1 MYNKAINK
9 QRSSM
14 SGLEFLRSTKIVST
28 VGTATDGP
36 SKLKSLIKAGVNVF
50 RLNFSHGN
58 HGDHLK
64 RITNIR
70 SVANEVGCNVA
81 ILADLQGPKFRI
93 GEVKSDIKVIKG
105 NNYIF
110 DKNIEIGDFSRVNLS
125 HDEIYESLSIGS
137 NILMDDGKL
146 QFVVK
151 KISKDKINTEVVV
164 GGFIKSNKGI
174 NLPDVVIN
182 TNPLTPKDKED
193 LKFILNQDVDW
204 IALSFVQKL
213 SDVEEVKKY
222 IGDKAGVIAK
232 IEKPSALKE
241 LTSIIGACE
250 GIMVARG
257 DLGVELPP
265 EKVPGIQKDIIL
277 ECRQAGKP
285 VIVATQMLE
294 SMIDSPSP
302 TRAEASDVATAV
314 FDGADAVMLS
324 AETAVGLFPTEA
336 VTIMDRIICSAEK
349 HIKSHR
355 GDGPQNLKVE
365 NFVYNAVSHSA
376 VSLAESVKAK
386 AVVAFT
392 ASGNTA
398 YRMARER
405 PDLLLVVM
413 TPDEKVKR
421 RLSLLWGAYS
431 FFSKVQGYEAAI
443 EEARQI
449 IRKQKFANNGDA
461 IVVVAGMPFGISGS
475 TNSIRVVDI

>member
-1 MYNKAINK
+1 
-9 QRSSM
+9 M

-28 VGTATDGP
+28 VGTATDGT

-70 SVANEVGCNVA
+70 SVANELGCNIA

-93 GEVKSDIKVIKG
+93 GEMKSDIKVIKG

-110 DKNIEIGDFSRVNLS
+110 DKNAEIGDFSRVNLS

-151 KISKDKINTEVVV
+151 KISRGKINTEVVV
-164 GGFIKSNKGI
+164 GGYIKSNKGI

-241 LTSIIGACE
+241 LKSIIGACE

-265 EKVPGIQKDIIL
+265 EKVPGIQKEIIL

-405 PDLLLVVM
+405 PNLLLVVM

-449 IRKQKFANNGDA
+449 IRKQKFAKNGDA

>member
-1 MYNKAINK
+1 MRDKNY
-9 QRSSM
+9 
-14 SGLEFLRSTKIVST
+14 LRSTKIVAT
-28 VGTATDGP
+28 VGTATDDIQ
-36 SKLKSLIKAGVNVF
+36 KIKSLIKAGVNVF

-64 RITNIR
+64 RITYIR
-70 SVANEVGCNVA
+70 SAENELGCNVA

-93 GEVKSDIKVIKG
+93 GKVKENIKVIKG
-105 NNYIF
+105 STYIF
-110 DKNIEIGDFSRVNLS
+110 DKKAEIGDFSRVNLQ
-125 HDEIYESLSIGS
+125 HNEIYESLSIGS

-146 QFVVK
+146 RFRVK
-151 KISKDKINTEVVV
+151 DISKDIIKTEVIV
-164 GGFIKSNKGI
+164 GGYIKSNKGV
-174 NLPDVVIN
+174 NLPDVVLN
-182 TNPLTPKDKED
+182 TSPLTSKDIED
-193 LKFILNQDVDW
+193 LKFILNQEIDW

-213 SDVEEVKKY
+213 RDVEEVKKY
-222 IGDKAGVIAK
+222 IEDKACIIAK

-241 LTSIIGACE
+241 LNKIIGACD

-265 EKVPGIQKDIIL
+265 EEVPGIQKDIIL
-277 ECRQAGKP
+277 KCRQAGKP

-294 SMIDSPSP
+294 SMIESPSP

-324 AETAVGLFPTEA
+324 AETAVGSFPIET
-336 VTIMDRIICSAEK
+336 VTIMDRIIFSAEN
-349 HIKSHR
+349 HIKMHP

-365 NFVYNAVSHSA
+365 NYVYNAVSRSA
-376 VSLAESVKAK
+376 VSLAEAVNAK

-398 YRMARER
+398 FRMARER
-405 PDLLLVVM
+405 PNLLLVVM
-413 TPDEKVKR
+413 TPEVRVKR
-421 RLSLLWGAYS
+421 KLSLLWGAYS

-443 EEARQI
+443 KEAREI
-449 IRKQKFANNGDA
+449 IKIEKLAKQGDA
-461 IVVVAGMPFGISGS
+461 IVVVAGMPFGVSGS

>member
-1 MYNKAINK
+1 MRDKNY
-9 QRSSM
+9 
-14 SGLEFLRSTKIVST
+14 LRSTKIVAT
-28 VGTATDGP
+28 VGTATDDIE
-36 SKLKSLIKAGVNVF
+36 KIKSLIKAGVNVF

-64 RITNIR
+64 RITYIR
-70 SVANEVGCNVA
+70 SAENELGCNVA

-93 GEVKSDIKVIKG
+93 GKVKEDIKVIKG
-105 NNYIF
+105 STYNF
-110 DKNIEIGDFSRVNLS
+110 DKKTEIGDFSRVNLS
-125 HDEIYESLSIGS
+125 HNEIYESLSIGS

-146 QFVVK
+146 RFRVK
-151 KISKDKINTEVVV
+151 DISKNIIKTEVIV
-164 GGFIKSNKGI
+164 GGYIKSNKGV
-174 NLPDVVIN
+174 NLPDVVLN
-182 TNPLTPKDKED
+182 TSPLTSKDIED
-193 LKFILNQDVDW
+193 LKFILNQEIDW

-213 SDVEEVKKY
+213 RDVEEVKKY
-222 IGDKAGVIAK
+222 IEDKASIIAK

-241 LTSIIGACE
+241 LNKIIGACD

-265 EKVPGIQKDIIL
+265 EEVPGIQKDIIL
-277 ECRQAGKP
+277 KCRQAGKP

-294 SMIDSPSP
+294 SMIESPSP

-324 AETAVGLFPTEA
+324 AETAIGSFPIET
-336 VTIMDRIICSAEK
+336 VNIMDRIIFSAEN
-349 HIKSHR
+349 HIKMHP

-365 NFVYNAVSHSA
+365 NYVYNAVSRSA
-376 VSLAESVKAK
+376 VSLAEAVNAK

-398 YRMARER
+398 FRMARER
-405 PDLLLVVM
+405 PNLLLVVM
-413 TPDEKVKR
+413 TPEVKVKR
-421 RLSLLWGAYS
+421 KLSLLWGAYS

-443 EEARQI
+443 KEAREI
-449 IRKQKFANNGDA
+449 IKIEKLAKKGDA
-461 IVVVAGMPFGISGS
+461 IVVVAGMPFGVSGS

>member
-1 MYNKAINK
+1 MKLNKK
-9 QRSSM
+9 
-14 SGLEFLRSTKIVST
+14 TKIV
-28 VGTATDGP
+28 ATLGP
-36 SKLKSLIKAGVNVF
+36 SCSKKNIIKQMIKNGVNVF
-50 RLNFSHGN
+50 RINFSHASHQEIIEQIN
-58 HGDHLK
+58 L
-64 RITNIR
+64 IR
-70 SVANEVGCNVA
+70 SLSEESNANIS

-164 GGFIKSNKGI
+164 GGYIKSNKGI

-182 TNPLTPKDKED
+182 TNPLTPKDIED

-265 EKVPGIQKDIIL
+265 EKVPGIQKEIIL

>member
-1 MYNKAINK
+1 MRDKNY
-9 QRSSM
+9 
-14 SGLEFLRSTKIVST
+14 LRSTKIVAT
-28 VGTATDGP
+28 VGTATDDIE
-36 SKLKSLIKAGVNVF
+36 KIKSLIKAGVNVF

-64 RITNIR
+64 RITYIR
-70 SVANEVGCNVA
+70 SAENELGCNVA

-93 GEVKSDIKVIKG
+93 GKVKEDIKVIKG
-105 NNYIF
+105 STYNF
-110 DKNIEIGDFSRVNLS
+110 DKKTEIGDFSRVNLS
-125 HDEIYESLSIGS
+125 HNEIYESLSIGS

-146 QFVVK
+146 QFRVK
-151 KISKDKINTEVVV
+151 DISKNIIKTEVIV
-164 GGFIKSNKGI
+164 GGYIKSNKGV
-174 NLPDVVIN
+174 NLPDVVLN
-182 TNPLTPKDKED
+182 TSPLTSKDIED
-193 LKFILNQDVDW
+193 LKFILNQEIDW

-213 SDVEEVKKY
+213 RDVEEVKKY
-222 IGDKAGVIAK
+222 IEDKACIIAK

-241 LTSIIGACE
+241 LNKIIGACD

-265 EKVPGIQKDIIL
+265 EEVPGIQKDIIL
-277 ECRQAGKP
+277 KCRQAGKP

-294 SMIDSPSP
+294 SMIESPSP

-324 AETAVGLFPTEA
+324 AETAIGSFPIET
-336 VTIMDRIICSAEK
+336 VNIMDRIIFSAEN
-349 HIKSHR
+349 HIKMHP

-365 NFVYNAVSHSA
+365 NYVYNAVSRSA
-376 VSLAESVKAK
+376 VSLAEAVNAK

-398 YRMARER
+398 FRMARER
-405 PDLLLVVM
+405 PNLLLVVM
-413 TPDEKVKR
+413 TPEVRVKR
-421 RLSLLWGAYS
+421 KLSLLWGAYS

-443 EEARQI
+443 KEAREI
-449 IRKQKFANNGDA
+449 IKIEKLAKQGDA
-461 IVVVAGMPFGISGS
+461 IVVVAGMPFGVSGS

>member
-1 MYNKAINK
+1 MRDKNY
-9 QRSSM
+9 
-14 SGLEFLRSTKIVST
+14 LRSTKIVAT
-28 VGTATDGP
+28 VGTATDDIQ
-36 SKLKSLIKAGVNVF
+36 KIKSLIKAGVNVF

-64 RITNIR
+64 RITHIR
-70 SVANEVGCNVA
+70 SAENELGCNVA

-93 GEVKSDIKVIKG
+93 GKVKEDIKVIKG
-105 NNYIF
+105 STYNF
-110 DKNIEIGDFSRVNLS
+110 DKKTEIGDFSRVNLS
-125 HDEIYESLSIGS
+125 HNEIYESLSIGS

-146 QFVVK
+146 QFRVK
-151 KISKDKINTEVVV
+151 DISKNIIKTEVIV
-164 GGFIKSNKGI
+164 GGYIKSNKGV
-174 NLPDVVIN
+174 NLPDVVLN
-182 TNPLTPKDKED
+182 TSPLTSKDIED
-193 LKFILNQDVDW
+193 LKFILNQEIDW

-213 SDVEEVKKY
+213 RDVEEVKKY
-222 IGDKAGVIAK
+222 IEDKACIIAK

-241 LTSIIGACE
+241 LNKIIGACD

-265 EKVPGIQKDIIL
+265 EEVPGIQKDIIL
-277 ECRQAGKP
+277 KCRQAGKP

-294 SMIDSPSP
+294 SMIESPSP

-324 AETAVGLFPTEA
+324 AETAVGSFPIET
-336 VTIMDRIICSAEK
+336 VTIMDRIIFSAEN
-349 HIKSHR
+349 HIKMHP

-365 NFVYNAVSHSA
+365 NYVYNAVSRSA
-376 VSLAESVKAK
+376 VSLAEAVNAK

-398 YRMARER
+398 FRMARER
-405 PDLLLVVM
+405 PNLLLVVM
-413 TPDEKVKR
+413 TPEVRVKR
-421 RLSLLWGAYS
+421 KLSLLWGAYS

-443 EEARQI
+443 KEAREI
-449 IRKQKFANNGDA
+449 IKIEKLAKQGDA
-461 IVVVAGMPFGISGS
+461 IVVVAGMPFGVSGS

>member
-1 MYNKAINK
+1 MRDKNY
-9 QRSSM
+9 
-14 SGLEFLRSTKIVST
+14 LRSTKIVAT
-28 VGTATDGP
+28 VGTATDDIQ
-36 SKLKSLIKAGVNVF
+36 KIKSLIKAGVNVF

-64 RITNIR
+64 RITYIR
-70 SVANEVGCNVA
+70 SAENELGCNVA

-93 GEVKSDIKVIKG
+93 GKVKEDIKVIKG
-105 NNYIF
+105 STYNF
-110 DKNIEIGDFSRVNLS
+110 DKKTEIGDFSRVNLS
-125 HDEIYESLSIGS
+125 HNEIYESLSIGS

-146 QFVVK
+146 QFRVK
-151 KISKDKINTEVVV
+151 DISKDIIKTEVIV
-164 GGFIKSNKGI
+164 GGYIKSNKGV
-174 NLPDVVIN
+174 NLPDVVLN
-182 TNPLTPKDKED
+182 TSPLTSKDIED
-193 LKFILNQDVDW
+193 LKFILNQEIDW

-213 SDVEEVKKY
+213 RDVEEVKKY
-222 IGDKAGVIAK
+222 IEDKACIIAK

-241 LTSIIGACE
+241 LNKIIGACD

-265 EKVPGIQKDIIL
+265 EEVPGIQKDIIL
-277 ECRQAGKP
+277 KCRQAGKP

-294 SMIDSPSP
+294 SMIESPSP

-324 AETAVGLFPTEA
+324 AETAVGSFPIET
-336 VTIMDRIICSAEK
+336 VTIMDRIIFSAEN
-349 HIKSHR
+349 HIKMHP

-365 NFVYNAVSHSA
+365 NYVYNAVSRSA
-376 VSLAESVKAK
+376 VSLAEAVNAK

-398 YRMARER
+398 FRMARER
-405 PDLLLVVM
+405 PNLLLVVM
-413 TPDEKVKR
+413 TPEVKVKR
-421 RLSLLWGAYS
+421 KLSLLWGAYS

-443 EEARQI
+443 KEAREI
-449 IRKQKFANNGDA
+449 IKIEKLAEQGDA
-461 IVVVAGMPFGISGS
+461 IVVVAGMPFGVSGS

>member
-1 MYNKAINK
+1 MRDKNY
-9 QRSSM
+9 
-14 SGLEFLRSTKIVST
+14 LRSTKIVAT
-28 VGTATDGP
+28 VGTATDDIQ
-36 SKLKSLIKAGVNVF
+36 KIKSLIKAGVNVF

-64 RITNIR
+64 RITYIR
-70 SVANEVGCNVA
+70 SAENELGCNVA

-93 GEVKSDIKVIKG
+93 GKVKENIKVIKG
-105 NNYIF
+105 STYIF
-110 DKNIEIGDFSRVNLS
+110 DKKAEIGDFSRVNLQ
-125 HDEIYESLSIGS
+125 HNEIYESLSIGS

-146 QFVVK
+146 RFRVK
-151 KISKDKINTEVVV
+151 DISKDIIKTEVIV
-164 GGFIKSNKGI
+164 GGYIKSNKGV
-174 NLPDVVIN
+174 NLPDVVLN
-182 TNPLTPKDKED
+182 TSPLTSKDIED
-193 LKFILNQDVDW
+193 LKFILNQEIDW

-213 SDVEEVKKY
+213 RDVEEVKKY
-222 IGDKAGVIAK
+222 IEDKACIIAK

-241 LTSIIGACE
+241 LNKIIGACD

-265 EKVPGIQKDIIL
+265 EEVPGIQKDIIL
-277 ECRQAGKP
+277 KCRQAGKP

-294 SMIDSPSP
+294 SMIESPSP

-324 AETAVGLFPTEA
+324 AETAVGLFPIET
-336 VTIMDRIICSAEK
+336 VKIMDRIIFSAEN
-349 HIKSHR
+349 HIKMHP

-365 NFVYNAVSHSA
+365 NYVYNAVARSA
-376 VSLAESVKAK
+376 VSLAEAVNAR

-398 YRMARER
+398 FRMARER
-405 PDLLLVVM
+405 PNLLLVVM
-413 TPDEKVKR
+413 TPEVKVKR
-421 RLSLLWGAYS
+421 KLSLLWGAYS

-443 EEARQI
+443 KEAREI
-449 IRKQKFANNGDA
+449 IKIEKLAEQGDA

>member
-1 MYNKAINK
+1 
-9 QRSSM
+9 M
-14 SGLEFLRSTKIVST
+14 SDKNYLRSTKIVAT
-28 VGTATDGP
+28 VGTATDDIP
-36 SKLKSLIKAGVNVF
+36 KIKSLIKAGVNVF

-64 RITNIR
+64 RITYIR
-70 SVANEVGCNVA
+70 SAENDLNCNVA

-93 GEVKSDIKVIKG
+93 GKVKEDVKVIKG
-105 NNYIF
+105 SSYIF
-110 DKNIEIGDFSRVNLS
+110 DKNTEIGDFSRVNLS

-146 QFVVK
+146 QFQVK
-151 KISKDKINTEVVV
+151 DIVKDKIKTEVIV
-164 GGFIKSNKGI
+164 GGYIKSNKGV
-174 NLPDVVIN
+174 NLPDVVLN
-182 TNPLTPKDKED
+182 TSPLTSKDIED
-193 LKFILNQDVDW
+193 LKFILNQEIDW

-222 IGDKAGVIAK
+222 INDKACIIAK

-241 LTSIIGACE
+241 LNKIIDACD

-265 EKVPGIQKDIIL
+265 EEVPGIQKDIIL
-277 ECRQAGKP
+277 KCRQAGKP

-294 SMIDSPSP
+294 SMIESPSP

-324 AETAVGLFPTEA
+324 AETAVGLFPIET
-336 VTIMDRIICSAEK
+336 VNIMDRIIFSAENHVKK
-349 HIKSHR
+349 HP

-365 NFVYNAVSHSA
+365 NYVYNAVSRSA

-405 PDLLLVVM
+405 PNLLLVVM
-413 TPDEKVKR
+413 TPEVRVKR
-421 RLSLLWGAYS
+421 KLSLLWGAYS

-443 EEARQI
+443 KEAREI
-449 IRKQKFANNGDA
+449 IITEKLAKQGDT
-461 IVVVAGMPFGISGS
+461 IVVVAGMPFGVSGS

>member
-1 MYNKAINK
+1 MRDKNY
-9 QRSSM
+9 
-14 SGLEFLRSTKIVST
+14 LRSTKIVAT
-28 VGTATDGP
+28 VGTATDDIQ
-36 SKLKSLIKAGVNVF
+36 KIKSLIKAGVNVF

-64 RITNIR
+64 RITYIR
-70 SVANEVGCNVA
+70 SAENELGCNVA

-93 GEVKSDIKVIKG
+93 GKVKEDIKVIKG
-105 NNYIF
+105 STYNF
-110 DKNIEIGDFSRVNLS
+110 DKKTEIGDFSRVNLS

-146 QFVVK
+146 QFRVK
-151 KISKDKINTEVVV
+151 DISKNIIKTEVIV
-164 GGFIKSNKGI
+164 GGYIKSNKGV
-174 NLPDVVIN
+174 NLPDVVLN
-182 TNPLTPKDKED
+182 TSPLTSKDIED
-193 LKFILNQDVDW
+193 LKFILNQEIDW

-213 SDVEEVKKY
+213 RDVEEVKKY
-222 IGDKAGVIAK
+222 IEDKACIIAK

-241 LTSIIGACE
+241 LNKIIGACD

-265 EKVPGIQKDIIL
+265 EEVPGIQKDIIL
-277 ECRQAGKP
+277 KCRQAGKP

-294 SMIDSPSP
+294 SMIESPSP

-324 AETAVGLFPTEA
+324 AETAVGSFPIET
-336 VTIMDRIICSAEK
+336 VTIMDRIIFSAEN
-349 HIKSHR
+349 HIKMHP

-365 NFVYNAVSHSA
+365 NYVYNAVSRSA
-376 VSLAESVKAK
+376 VSLAEAVNAK

-398 YRMARER
+398 FRMARER
-405 PDLLLVVM
+405 PNLLLVVM
-413 TPDEKVKR
+413 TPEVRVKR
-421 RLSLLWGAYS
+421 KLSLLWGAYS

-443 EEARQI
+443 KEAREI
-449 IRKQKFANNGDA
+449 IKIEKLAKKGDA
-461 IVVVAGMPFGISGS
+461 IVVVAGMPFGVSGS

>member
-1 MYNKAINK
+1 MRDKNY
-9 QRSSM
+9 
-14 SGLEFLRSTKIVST
+14 LRSTKIVAT
-28 VGTATDGP
+28 VGTATDDIE
-36 SKLKSLIKAGVNVF
+36 KIKSLIKAGVNVF

-64 RITNIR
+64 RITYIR
-70 SVANEVGCNVA
+70 SAENELGCNVA

-93 GEVKSDIKVIKG
+93 GKVKENIKVIKG
-105 NNYIF
+105 STYIF
-110 DKNIEIGDFSRVNLS
+110 DKKAEIGDFSRVNLY
-125 HDEIYESLSIGS
+125 HNEIYESLSIGS

-146 QFVVK
+146 QFRVK
-151 KISKDKINTEVVV
+151 DISKNIIKTEVIV
-164 GGFIKSNKGI
+164 GGYIKSNKGV
-174 NLPDVVIN
+174 NLPDVVLN
-182 TNPLTPKDKED
+182 TSPLTSKDIED
-193 LKFILNQDVDW
+193 LKFILNQEIDW

-213 SDVEEVKKY
+213 RDVEEVKKY
-222 IGDKAGVIAK
+222 IEDKACIIAK

-241 LTSIIGACE
+241 LNKIIGACD

-265 EKVPGIQKDIIL
+265 EEVPGIQKDIIL
-277 ECRQAGKP
+277 KCRQAGKP

-294 SMIDSPSP
+294 SMIESPSP

-324 AETAVGLFPTEA
+324 AETAVGSFPIET
-336 VTIMDRIICSAEK
+336 VTIMDRIIFSAEN
-349 HIKSHR
+349 HIKMHP

-365 NFVYNAVSHSA
+365 NYVYNAVSRSA
-376 VSLAESVKAK
+376 VSLAEAVNAK

-398 YRMARER
+398 FRMARER
-405 PDLLLVVM
+405 PNLLLVVM
-413 TPDEKVKR
+413 TPEVRVKR
-421 RLSLLWGAYS
+421 KLSLLWGAYS

-443 EEARQI
+443 KEAREI
-449 IRKQKFANNGDA
+449 IKIEKLAKQGDA
-461 IVVVAGMPFGISGS
+461 IVVVAGMPFGVSGS

>member
-1 MYNKAINK
+1 MRDKNY
-9 QRSSM
+9 
-14 SGLEFLRSTKIVST
+14 LRSTKIVAT
-28 VGTATDGP
+28 VGTATDDIQ
-36 SKLKSLIKAGVNVF
+36 KIKSLIKAGVNVF

-64 RITNIR
+64 RITYIR
-70 SVANEVGCNVA
+70 SAENELGCNVA

-93 GEVKSDIKVIKG
+93 GKVKEDIKVIKG
-105 NNYIF
+105 STYNF
-110 DKNIEIGDFSRVNLS
+110 DKKTEIGDFSRVNLS

-146 QFVVK
+146 QFRVK
-151 KISKDKINTEVVV
+151 DISKNIIKTEVIV
-164 GGFIKSNKGI
+164 GGYIKSNKGV
-174 NLPDVVIN
+174 NLPDVVLN
-182 TNPLTPKDKED
+182 TSPLTSKDIED
-193 LKFILNQDVDW
+193 LKFILNQEIDW

-213 SDVEEVKKY
+213 RDVEEVKKY
-222 IGDKAGVIAK
+222 IEDKACIIAK

-241 LTSIIGACE
+241 LNKIIGACD

-265 EKVPGIQKDIIL
+265 EEVPGIQKDIIL
-277 ECRQAGKP
+277 KCRQAGKP

-294 SMIDSPSP
+294 SMIESPSP

-324 AETAVGLFPTEA
+324 AETAVGSFPIET
-336 VTIMDRIICSAEK
+336 VTIMDRIIFSAEN
-349 HIKSHR
+349 HIKMHP

-365 NFVYNAVSHSA
+365 NYVYNAVSRSA
-376 VSLAESVKAK
+376 VSLAEAVNAK

-398 YRMARER
+398 FRMARER
-405 PDLLLVVM
+405 PNLLLVVM
-413 TPDEKVKR
+413 TPEVRVKR
-421 RLSLLWGAYS
+421 KLSLLWGAYS

-443 EEARQI
+443 KEAREI
-449 IRKQKFANNGDA
+449 IKIEKLAKQGDA
-461 IVVVAGMPFGISGS
+461 IVVVAGMPFGVSGS

>member
-1 MYNKAINK
+1 MYNKGINK

-28 VGTATDGP
+28 VGTATDGT

-110 DKNIEIGDFSRVNLS
+110 DKNSEIGDFSRVNLS

-164 GGFIKSNKGI
+164 GGYIKSNKGI

-182 TNPLTPKDKED
+182 TNPLTPKDIED

-241 LTSIIGACE
+241 LKSIIGACE

-265 EKVPGIQKDIIL
+265 EKVPGIQKEIIL

-365 NFVYNAVSHSA
+365 NFIYNAVSHSA

-405 PDLLLVVM
+405 PNLLLVVM

-449 IRKQKFANNGDA
+449 IRKQKFAKNGDA

>member
-1 MYNKAINK
+1 MRDKNY
-9 QRSSM
+9 
-14 SGLEFLRSTKIVST
+14 LRSTKIVAT
-28 VGTATDGP
+28 VGTATDDIQ
-36 SKLKSLIKAGVNVF
+36 KIKSLIKAGVNVF

-64 RITNIR
+64 RITYIR
-70 SVANEVGCNVA
+70 SAENELGCNVA

-93 GEVKSDIKVIKG
+93 GKVKEDIKVIKG
-105 NNYIF
+105 STYNF
-110 DKNIEIGDFSRVNLS
+110 DKKTEIGDFSRVNLS

-146 QFVVK
+146 QFRVK
-151 KISKDKINTEVVV
+151 DISNNIIKTEVIV
-164 GGFIKSNKGI
+164 GGYIKSNKGV
-174 NLPDVVIN
+174 NLPDVVLN
-182 TNPLTPKDKED
+182 TSPLTSKDIED
-193 LKFILNQDVDW
+193 LKFILNQEIDW

-213 SDVEEVKKY
+213 RDVEEVKKY
-222 IGDKAGVIAK
+222 IEDKACIIAK

-241 LTSIIGACE
+241 LNKIIGACD

-265 EKVPGIQKDIIL
+265 EEVPGIQKDIIL
-277 ECRQAGKP
+277 KCRQAGKP

-294 SMIDSPSP
+294 SMIESPSP

-324 AETAVGLFPTEA
+324 AETAIGSFPIET
-336 VTIMDRIICSAEK
+336 VNIMDRIIFSAEN
-349 HIKSHR
+349 HIKMHP

-365 NFVYNAVSHSA
+365 NYVYNAVSRSA
-376 VSLAESVKAK
+376 VSLAEAVNAK

-398 YRMARER
+398 FRMARER
-405 PDLLLVVM
+405 PNLLLVVM
-413 TPDEKVKR
+413 TPEVRVKR
-421 RLSLLWGAYS
+421 KLSLLWGAYS

-443 EEARQI
+443 KEAREI
-449 IRKQKFANNGDA
+449 IKIEKLAKQGDA
-461 IVVVAGMPFGISGS
+461 IVVVAGMPFGVSGS

>member
-1 MYNKAINK
+1 MRDKNY
-9 QRSSM
+9 
-14 SGLEFLRSTKIVST
+14 LRSTKIVAT
-28 VGTATDGP
+28 VGTATDDIP
-36 SKLKSLIKAGVNVF
+36 KIKSLIKAGVNVF

-64 RITNIR
+64 RITYIR
-70 SVANEVGCNVA
+70 SAENDLNCNVA

-93 GEVKSDIKVIKG
+93 GKVKEDVKVIKG
-105 NNYIF
+105 SSYIF
-110 DKNIEIGDFSRVNLS
+110 DKNTEIGDFSRVNLS

-146 QFVVK
+146 QFEVK
-151 KISKDKINTEVVV
+151 DIVKDKIKTEVIV
-164 GGFIKSNKGI
+164 GGYIKSNKGV
-174 NLPDVVIN
+174 NLPDVVLN
-182 TNPLTPKDKED
+182 TSPLTSKDIED
-193 LKFILNQDVDW
+193 LKFILNQEIDW

-222 IGDKAGVIAK
+222 INDKACIIAK

-241 LTSIIGACE
+241 LNKIIDACD

-265 EKVPGIQKDIIL
+265 EEVPGIQKDIIL
-277 ECRQAGKP
+277 KCRQAGKP

-294 SMIDSPSP
+294 SMIESPSP

-324 AETAVGLFPTEA
+324 AETAVGLFPTET
-336 VTIMDRIICSAEK
+336 VNIMDRIIFSAENHVKK
-349 HIKSHR
+349 HP

-365 NFVYNAVSHSA
+365 NYVYNAVSRSA

-405 PDLLLVVM
+405 PNLLLVVM
-413 TPDEKVKR
+413 TPEVRVKR
-421 RLSLLWGAYS
+421 KLSLLWGAYS

-443 EEARQI
+443 KEAREI
-449 IRKQKFANNGDA
+449 IITEKLAKQGDT
-461 IVVVAGMPFGISGS
+461 IVVVAGMPFGVSGS
-475 TNSIRVVDI
+475 TNSIRVVDV

>member
-1 MYNKAINK
+1 MRDKNY
-9 QRSSM
+9 
-14 SGLEFLRSTKIVST
+14 LRSTKIVAT
-28 VGTATDGP
+28 VGTATDDIP
-36 SKLKSLIKAGVNVF
+36 KIKSLIKAGVNVF

-64 RITNIR
+64 RITYIR
-70 SVANEVGCNVA
+70 SAENDLNCNVA

-93 GEVKSDIKVIKG
+93 GKVKEDVKVIKG
-105 NNYIF
+105 SSYIF
-110 DKNIEIGDFSRVNLS
+110 DKNTEIGDFSRVNLS

-146 QFVVK
+146 QFEVK
-151 KISKDKINTEVVV
+151 DIVKDKIKTEVIV
-164 GGFIKSNKGI
+164 GGYIKSNKGV
-174 NLPDVVIN
+174 NLPDVVLN
-182 TNPLTPKDKED
+182 TSPLTSKDIED
-193 LKFILNQDVDW
+193 LKFILNQEIDW

-222 IGDKAGVIAK
+222 INDKACIIAK

-241 LTSIIGACE
+241 LNKIIDACD

-265 EKVPGIQKDIIL
+265 EEVPGIQKDIIL
-277 ECRQAGKP
+277 KCRQAGKP

-294 SMIDSPSP
+294 SMIESPSP

-324 AETAVGLFPTEA
+324 AETAVGLFPIET
-336 VTIMDRIICSAEK
+336 VNIMDRIIFSAENHVKK
-349 HIKSHR
+349 HP

-365 NFVYNAVSHSA
+365 NYVYNAVSRSA

-405 PDLLLVVM
+405 PNLLLVVM
-413 TPDEKVKR
+413 TPEVRVKR
-421 RLSLLWGAYS
+421 KLSLLWGAYS

-443 EEARQI
+443 KEAREI
-449 IRKQKFANNGDA
+449 IITEKLAKQGDT
-461 IVVVAGMPFGISGS
+461 IVVVAGMPFGVSGS
-475 TNSIRVVDI
+475 TNSIRVVDV

>member
-1 MYNKAINK
+1 MRDKNY
-9 QRSSM
+9 
-14 SGLEFLRSTKIVST
+14 LRSTKIVAT
-28 VGTATDGP
+28 VGTATDDI
-36 SKLKSLIKAGVNVF
+36 KKIKSLIKAGVNVF

-64 RITNIR
+64 RITYIR
-70 SVANEVGCNVA
+70 SAENELGCNVA

-93 GEVKSDIKVIKG
+93 GKVKENIKVIKG
-105 NNYIF
+105 STYIF
-110 DKNIEIGDFSRVNLS
+110 DKKAEIGDFSRVNLQ
-125 HDEIYESLSIGS
+125 HNEIYESLSIGS

-146 QFVVK
+146 RFRVK
-151 KISKDKINTEVVV
+151 DISKEIIKTEVIV
-164 GGFIKSNKGI
+164 GGYIKSNKGV
-174 NLPDVVIN
+174 NLPDVVLN
-182 TNPLTPKDKED
+182 TSPLTSKDIED
-193 LKFILNQDVDW
+193 LKFILNQEIDW

-213 SDVEEVKKY
+213 RDVEEVKKY
-222 IGDKAGVIAK
+222 IEDKACIIAK

-241 LTSIIGACE
+241 LNKIIGACD

-265 EKVPGIQKDIIL
+265 EEVPGIQKDIIL
-277 ECRQAGKP
+277 KCRQAGKP

-294 SMIDSPSP
+294 SMIESPSP

-324 AETAVGLFPTEA
+324 AETAVGLFPIET
-336 VTIMDRIICSAEK
+336 VKIMDRIIFSAEN
-349 HIKSHR
+349 HIKMHP

-365 NFVYNAVSHSA
+365 NYVYNAVARSA
-376 VSLAESVKAK
+376 VSLAEAVNAR

-398 YRMARER
+398 FRMARER
-405 PDLLLVVM
+405 PNLLLVVM
-413 TPDEKVKR
+413 TPEVKVKR
-421 RLSLLWGAYS
+421 KLSLLWGAYS

-443 EEARQI
+443 KEAREI
-449 IRKQKFANNGDA
+449 IKIEKLAEQGDA
-461 IVVVAGMPFGISGS
+461 IVVVAGMPFGVSGS

>member
-28 VGTATDGP
+28 VGTATDGT

-110 DKNIEIGDFSRVNLS
+110 DKNAEIGDFSRVNLS

-164 GGFIKSNKGI
+164 GGYIKSNKGI

-182 TNPLTPKDKED
+182 TNPLTPKDIED

-241 LTSIIGACE
+241 LKSIIGACE

-265 EKVPGIQKDIIL
+265 EEVPGIQKDIIL

-294 SMIDSPSP
+294 SMIDLPSP

-405 PDLLLVVM
+405 PNLLLVVM

-449 IRKQKFANNGDA
+449 IRKQKFAKNGDA

>member
-1 MYNKAINK
+1 MRDKNY
-9 QRSSM
+9 
-14 SGLEFLRSTKIVST
+14 LRSTKIVAT
-28 VGTATDGP
+28 VGTATDDIQ
-36 SKLKSLIKAGVNVF
+36 KIKSLIKAGVNVF

-64 RITNIR
+64 RITYIR
-70 SVANEVGCNVA
+70 SAENELGCNVA

-93 GEVKSDIKVIKG
+93 GKVKEDIKVIKG
-105 NNYIF
+105 STYNF
-110 DKNIEIGDFSRVNLS
+110 DKKTEIGDFSRVNLS
-125 HDEIYESLSIGS
+125 HDELYESLSIGS

-146 QFVVK
+146 QFRVK
-151 KISKDKINTEVVV
+151 DISKNIIKTEVIV
-164 GGFIKSNKGI
+164 GGYIKSNKGV
-174 NLPDVVIN
+174 NLPDVVLN
-182 TNPLTPKDKED
+182 TSPLTSKDIED
-193 LKFILNQDVDW
+193 LKFILNQEIDW

-213 SDVEEVKKY
+213 RDVEEVKKY
-222 IGDKAGVIAK
+222 IEDKACIIAK

-241 LTSIIGACE
+241 LNKIIGACD

-265 EKVPGIQKDIIL
+265 EEVPGIQKDIIL
-277 ECRQAGKP
+277 KCRQAGKP

-294 SMIDSPSP
+294 SMIESPSP

-324 AETAVGLFPTEA
+324 AETAVGSFPIET
-336 VTIMDRIICSAEK
+336 VTIMDRIIFSAEN
-349 HIKSHR
+349 HIKMHP

-365 NFVYNAVSHSA
+365 NYVYNAVSRSA
-376 VSLAESVKAK
+376 VSLAEAVNAK

-398 YRMARER
+398 FRMARER
-405 PDLLLVVM
+405 PNLLLVVM
-413 TPDEKVKR
+413 TPEVRVKR
-421 RLSLLWGAYS
+421 KLSLLWGAYS

-443 EEARQI
+443 KEAREI
-449 IRKQKFANNGDA
+449 IKIEKLAKQGDA
-461 IVVVAGMPFGISGS
+461 IVVVAGMPFGVSGS

>member
-1 MYNKAINK
+1 MRDKNY
-9 QRSSM
+9 
-14 SGLEFLRSTKIVST
+14 LRSTKIVAT
-28 VGTATDGP
+28 VGTATDDIQ
-36 SKLKSLIKAGVNVF
+36 KIKSLIKAGVNVF

-64 RITNIR
+64 RITYIR
-70 SVANEVGCNVA
+70 SAENELGCNVA

-93 GEVKSDIKVIKG
+93 GKVKEDIKVIKG
-105 NNYIF
+105 STYNF
-110 DKNIEIGDFSRVNLS
+110 DKKTEIGDFSRVNLS

-146 QFVVK
+146 QFRVK
-151 KISKDKINTEVVV
+151 DISKNIIKTEVIV
-164 GGFIKSNKGI
+164 GGYIKSNKGV
-174 NLPDVVIN
+174 NLPDVVLN
-182 TNPLTPKDKED
+182 TSPLTSKDIED
-193 LKFILNQDVDW
+193 LKFILNQEIDW

-213 SDVEEVKKY
+213 RDVEEVKKY
-222 IGDKAGVIAK
+222 IEDKACIIAK

-241 LTSIIGACE
+241 LNKIIVACD

-265 EKVPGIQKDIIL
+265 EEVPGIQKDIIL
-277 ECRQAGKP
+277 KCRQAGKP

-294 SMIDSPSP
+294 SMIESPSP

-324 AETAVGLFPTEA
+324 AETAIGSFPIET
-336 VTIMDRIICSAEK
+336 VNIMDRIIFSAEN
-349 HIKSHR
+349 HIKMHP

-365 NFVYNAVSHSA
+365 NYVYNAVSRSA
-376 VSLAESVKAK
+376 VSLAEAVKAK

-398 YRMARER
+398 FRMARER
-405 PDLLLVVM
+405 PNLLLVVM
-413 TPDEKVKR
+413 TPEVKVKR
-421 RLSLLWGAYS
+421 KLSLLWGAYS

-443 EEARQI
+443 KEAREI
-449 IRKQKFANNGDA
+449 IKIEKLAKKGDA
-461 IVVVAGMPFGISGS
+461 IVVVAGMPFGVSGS

>member
-1 MYNKAINK
+1 MRDKNY
-9 QRSSM
+9 S
-14 SGLEFLRSTKIVST
+14 RSTKIVAT
-28 VGTATDGP
+28 VGTATDDIQ
-36 SKLKSLIKAGVNVF
+36 KIKSLIKAGVNVF

-64 RITNIR
+64 RITYIR
-70 SVANEVGCNVA
+70 SAENDLNCNVA

-93 GEVKSDIKVIKG
+93 GKVKEDVKVIRG
-105 NNYIF
+105 SSYIF
-110 DKNIEIGDFSRVNLS
+110 DKKTEIGDFSRVNLS

-146 QFVVK
+146 QFEVK
-151 KISKDKINTEVVV
+151 DIVKDKIKTEVIV
-164 GGFIKSNKGI
+164 GGYIKSNKGV
-174 NLPDVVIN
+174 NLPDVVLN
-182 TNPLTPKDKED
+182 TSPLTSKDIED
-193 LKFILNQDVDW
+193 LKFILNQEIDW

-222 IGDKAGVIAK
+222 INDKACIIAK

-241 LTSIIGACE
+241 LNKIIDACD

-265 EKVPGIQKDIIL
+265 EEVPGIQKDIIL
-277 ECRQAGKP
+277 KCRQAGKP

-294 SMIDSPSP
+294 SMIESPSP

-324 AETAVGLFPTEA
+324 AETAVGLFPIET
-336 VTIMDRIICSAEK
+336 VNIMDRIIFSAENHVKK
-349 HIKSHR
+349 HP

-365 NFVYNAVSHSA
+365 NYVYNAVSRSA

-405 PDLLLVVM
+405 PNLLLVVM
-413 TPDEKVKR
+413 TPEVRVKR
-421 RLSLLWGAYS
+421 KLSLLWGAYS
-431 FFSKVQGYEAAI
+431 FFSRVQGYEAAI
-443 EEARQI
+443 KEAREI
-449 IRKQKFANNGDA
+449 IITEKLAKEGDT
-461 IVVVAGMPFGISGS
+461 IVVVAGMPFGVSGS

>member
-1 MYNKAINK
+1 MRDKNY
-9 QRSSM
+9 
-14 SGLEFLRSTKIVST
+14 LRSTKIVAT
-28 VGTATDGP
+28 VGTATDDIE
-36 SKLKSLIKAGVNVF
+36 KIKSLIKAGVNVF

-64 RITNIR
+64 RITYIR
-70 SVANEVGCNVA
+70 SAENELGCNVA

-93 GEVKSDIKVIKG
+93 GKVKEDIKVIKG
-105 NNYIF
+105 STYNF
-110 DKNIEIGDFSRVNLS
+110 DKKTDIGDFSRVNLS
-125 HDEIYESLSIGS
+125 HNEIYESLSIGS

-146 QFVVK
+146 QFRVK
-151 KISKDKINTEVVV
+151 DISKNIIKTEVIV
-164 GGFIKSNKGI
+164 GGYIKSNKGV
-174 NLPDVVIN
+174 NLPDVVLN
-182 TNPLTPKDKED
+182 TSPLTSKDIED
-193 LKFILNQDVDW
+193 LKFILNQEIDW

-213 SDVEEVKKY
+213 RDIEEVKKY
-222 IGDKAGVIAK
+222 IEDKACIIAK

-241 LTSIIGACE
+241 LNKIIGACD

-265 EKVPGIQKDIIL
+265 EEVPGIQKDIIL
-277 ECRQAGKP
+277 KCRQAGKP

-294 SMIDSPSP
+294 SMIESPSP

-324 AETAVGLFPTEA
+324 AETAIGSFPIET
-336 VTIMDRIICSAEK
+336 VNIMDRIIFSAEN
-349 HIKSHR
+349 HIKMHP

-365 NFVYNAVSHSA
+365 NYVYNAVSRSA
-376 VSLAESVKAK
+376 VSLAEAVNAK

-398 YRMARER
+398 FRMARER
-405 PDLLLVVM
+405 PNLLLVVM
-413 TPDEKVKR
+413 TPEVRVKR
-421 RLSLLWGAYS
+421 KLSLLWGAYS

-443 EEARQI
+443 KEAREI
-449 IRKQKFANNGDA
+449 IKIEKLAKQGDA
-461 IVVVAGMPFGISGS
+461 IVVVAGMPFGVSGS

>member
-1 MYNKAINK
+1 MRDKNY
-9 QRSSM
+9 
-14 SGLEFLRSTKIVST
+14 LRSTKIVAT
-28 VGTATDGP
+28 VGTATDDIE
-36 SKLKSLIKAGVNVF
+36 KIKSLIKAGVNVF

-64 RITNIR
+64 RITFIR
-70 SVANEVGCNVA
+70 SAENELGCNVA

-93 GEVKSDIKVIKG
+93 GKVKEDIKVIKG
-105 NNYIF
+105 STYNF
-110 DKNIEIGDFSRVNLS
+110 DKKTEIGDFSRVNLS
-125 HDEIYESLSIGS
+125 HNEIYESLSIGS
-137 NILMDDGKL
+137 SILMDDGKL
-146 QFVVK
+146 QFRVK
-151 KISKDKINTEVVV
+151 DISKNIIKTEVIV
-164 GGFIKSNKGI
+164 GGYIKSNKGV
-174 NLPDVVIN
+174 NLPDVVLN
-182 TNPLTPKDKED
+182 TSPLTSKDIED
-193 LKFILNQDVDW
+193 LKFILNQEIDW

-213 SDVEEVKKY
+213 RDVEEVKKY
-222 IGDKAGVIAK
+222 IEDKACIIAK

-241 LTSIIGACE
+241 LNKIIGACD

-265 EKVPGIQKDIIL
+265 EEVPGIQKDIIL
-277 ECRQAGKP
+277 KCRQAGKP

-294 SMIDSPSP
+294 SMIESPSP

-324 AETAVGLFPTEA
+324 AETAVGSFPIET
-336 VTIMDRIICSAEK
+336 VTIMDRIIFSAEN
-349 HIKSHR
+349 HIKMHP

-365 NFVYNAVSHSA
+365 NYVYNAVSRSA
-376 VSLAESVKAK
+376 VSLAEAVNAK

-398 YRMARER
+398 FRMARER
-405 PDLLLVVM
+405 PNLLLVVM
-413 TPDEKVKR
+413 TPEVRVKR
-421 RLSLLWGAYS
+421 KLSLLWGAYS

-443 EEARQI
+443 KEAREI
-449 IRKQKFANNGDA
+449 IKIEKLAKQGDA

>member
-1 MYNKAINK
+1 MRDKNY
-9 QRSSM
+9 
-14 SGLEFLRSTKIVST
+14 LRSTKIVAT
-28 VGTATDGP
+28 VGTATDDVQNI
-36 SKLKSLIKAGVNVF
+36 KSLIKAGVNVF

-64 RITNIR
+64 RITYIR
-70 SVANEVGCNVA
+70 SAENELGCNVA

-93 GEVKSDIKVIKG
+93 GKVKEDIKVIKG
-105 NNYIF
+105 STYNF
-110 DKNIEIGDFSRVNLS
+110 DKKTEIGDFRRVNLS

-146 QFVVK
+146 QFRVRD
-151 KISKDKINTEVVV
+151 ISKNIIKTEVIV
-164 GGFIKSNKGI
+164 GGYIKSNKGV
-174 NLPDVVIN
+174 NLPDVVLN
-182 TNPLTPKDKED
+182 TSPLTSKDIED
-193 LKFILNQDVDW
+193 LKFILNQEIDW

-213 SDVEEVKKY
+213 RDVEEVKKY
-222 IGDKAGVIAK
+222 IEDKASIIAK
-232 IEKPSALKE
+232 IEKPSALKQ
-241 LTSIIGACE
+241 LNKIIGACD

-265 EKVPGIQKDIIL
+265 EEVPGIQKDIIL
-277 ECRQAGKP
+277 KCRQAGKP

-294 SMIDSPSP
+294 SMIESPSP

-324 AETAVGLFPTEA
+324 AETAVGLFPIET
-336 VTIMDRIICSAEK
+336 VTIMDRIIFSAEN
-349 HIKSHR
+349 HIKMHP

-365 NFVYNAVSHSA
+365 NYVYNAVSRSA
-376 VSLAESVKAK
+376 VSLAEAVNAR

-398 YRMARER
+398 FRMARER
-405 PDLLLVVM
+405 PNLLLVVM
-413 TPDEKVKR
+413 TPEVKVKR
-421 RLSLLWGAYS
+421 KLSLLWGAYS

-443 EEARQI
+443 KEAREI
-449 IRKQKFANNGDA
+449 IKIEKLAGQGDA
-461 IVVVAGMPFGISGS
+461 IVVVAGMPFGVSGS

>member
-1 MYNKAINK
+1 MRDKNY
-9 QRSSM
+9 
-14 SGLEFLRSTKIVST
+14 LRSTKIVAT
-28 VGTATDGP
+28 VGTATDDIQ
-36 SKLKSLIKAGVNVF
+36 KIKSLIKAGVNVF

-64 RITNIR
+64 RITYIR
-70 SVANEVGCNVA
+70 SAENELGCNVA

-93 GEVKSDIKVIKG
+93 GKVKENIKVIKG
-105 NNYIF
+105 STYIF
-110 DKNIEIGDFSRVNLS
+110 DKKAEIGDFSRVNLQ
-125 HDEIYESLSIGS
+125 HNEIYESLSIGS

-146 QFVVK
+146 RFRVK
-151 KISKDKINTEVVV
+151 DISKDIIKTEVIV
-164 GGFIKSNKGI
+164 GGYIKSNKGV
-174 NLPDVVIN
+174 NLPDVVLN
-182 TNPLTPKDKED
+182 TSPLTSKDIED
-193 LKFILNQDVDW
+193 LKFILNQEIDW

-213 SDVEEVKKY
+213 RDVEEVKKY
-222 IGDKAGVIAK
+222 IEDKACIIAK

-241 LTSIIGACE
+241 LNKIIGACD

-265 EKVPGIQKDIIL
+265 EEVPGIQKDIIL
-277 ECRQAGKP
+277 KCRQAGKP

-294 SMIDSPSP
+294 SMIESPSP

-324 AETAVGLFPTEA
+324 AETAVGLFPIET
-336 VTIMDRIICSAEK
+336 VKIMDRIIFSAEN
-349 HIKSHR
+349 HIKMHP

-365 NFVYNAVSHSA
+365 NYVYNAVSRSA
-376 VSLAESVKAK
+376 VSLAEAVNAR

-398 YRMARER
+398 FRMSRER
-405 PDLLLVVM
+405 PNLLLVVM
-413 TPDEKVKR
+413 TPEVKVKR
-421 RLSLLWGAYS
+421 KLSLLWGAYS

-443 EEARQI
+443 KEAREI
-449 IRKQKFANNGDA
+449 IKIEKLAEQGDA
-461 IVVVAGMPFGISGS
+461 IVVVAGMPFGVSGS

>member
-1 MYNKAINK
+1 MRDKNY
-9 QRSSM
+9 
-14 SGLEFLRSTKIVST
+14 LRSTKIVAT
-28 VGTATDGP
+28 VGTATDDIE
-36 SKLKSLIKAGVNVF
+36 KIKSLIKAGVNVF

-64 RITNIR
+64 RITYIR
-70 SVANEVGCNVA
+70 SAENELGCNVA

-93 GEVKSDIKVIKG
+93 GKVKEDIKVIKG
-105 NNYIF
+105 STYNF
-110 DKNIEIGDFSRVNLS
+110 DKKTEIGDFSRVNLS

-146 QFVVK
+146 QFRVK
-151 KISKDKINTEVVV
+151 DISKNIIKTEVIV
-164 GGFIKSNKGI
+164 GGYIKSNKGV
-174 NLPDVVIN
+174 NLPDVVLN
-182 TNPLTPKDKED
+182 TSPLTSKDIED
-193 LKFILNQDVDW
+193 LKFILNQEIDW

-213 SDVEEVKKY
+213 RDVEEVKKY
-222 IGDKAGVIAK
+222 IEDKASIIAK

-241 LTSIIGACE
+241 LNKIIGACD

-265 EKVPGIQKDIIL
+265 EEVPGIQKDIIL
-277 ECRQAGKP
+277 KCRQAGKP

-294 SMIDSPSP
+294 SMIESPSP

-324 AETAVGLFPTEA
+324 AETAVGSFPIET
-336 VTIMDRIICSAEK
+336 VTIMDRIIFSAEN
-349 HIKSHR
+349 HIKMHP

-365 NFVYNAVSHSA
+365 NYVYNAVSRSA
-376 VSLAESVKAK
+376 VSLAEAVNAK

-398 YRMARER
+398 FRMARER
-405 PDLLLVVM
+405 PNLLLVVM
-413 TPDEKVKR
+413 TPEVKVKR
-421 RLSLLWGAYS
+421 KLSLLWGAYS

-443 EEARQI
+443 KEAREI
-449 IRKQKFANNGDA
+449 IKIEKLAKKGDA
-461 IVVVAGMPFGISGS
+461 IVVVAGMPFGVSGS

>member
-1 MYNKAINK
+1 M
-9 QRSSM
+9 QRA
-14 SGLEFLRSTKIVST
+14 TKII
-28 VGTATDGP
+28 ATLGP
-36 SKLKSLIKAGVNVF
+36 ASVKAEIIESLARAVANLF

-64 RITNIR
+64 RITYIR
-70 SVANEVGCNVA
+70 SAENDLNCNVA

-93 GEVKSDIKVIKG
+93 GKVKDDVKVIRG
-105 NNYIF
+105 SSYIF
-110 DKNIEIGDFSRVNLS
+110 DKKTEIGDFSRVNLS

-146 QFVVK
+146 QFEVK
-151 KISKDKINTEVVV
+151 DIIKDKIKTEVIV
-164 GGFIKSNKGI
+164 GGYIKSNKGV
-174 NLPDVVIN
+174 NLPDVVLN
-182 TNPLTPKDKED
+182 TSPLTSKDIED
-193 LKFILNQDVDW
+193 LKFILNQEIDW

-222 IGDKAGVIAK
+222 INDKACIIAK

-241 LTSIIGACE
+241 LNKIIDACD

-265 EKVPGIQKDIIL
+265 EEVPGIQKDIIL
-277 ECRQAGKP
+277 KCRQAGKP

-294 SMIDSPSP
+294 SMIESPSP

-324 AETAVGLFPTEA
+324 AETAVGLFPIET
-336 VTIMDRIICSAEK
+336 VNIMDRIIFSAENHVKK
-349 HIKSHR
+349 HP

-365 NFVYNAVSHSA
+365 NYVYNAVSRSA

-405 PDLLLVVM
+405 PNLLLVVM
-413 TPDEKVKR
+413 TPEVRVKR
-421 RLSLLWGAYS
+421 KLSLLWGAYS

-443 EEARQI
+443 KEAREI
-449 IRKQKFANNGDA
+449 IITEKLAKQGDT
-461 IVVVAGMPFGISGS
+461 IVVVAGMPFGVSGS
-475 TNSIRVVDI
+475 TNSIRVVDV